1 MSKLSRL
8 ATFSSRR
15 AAGPLKK
22 YRFLSKLE
30 NPPFTTS
37 AAIHPIDLNMS
48 LEELYQSMSCIYS
61 EEENLA
67 VTMNTM

>member
-1 MSKLSRL
+1 MSKLYKR
-8 ATFSSRR
+8 ATFPSRNLT
-15 AAGPLKK
+15 GPSKK

-48 LEELYQSMSCIYS
+48 LEELYQSIGCIYS
-61 EEENLA
+61 EGENLV